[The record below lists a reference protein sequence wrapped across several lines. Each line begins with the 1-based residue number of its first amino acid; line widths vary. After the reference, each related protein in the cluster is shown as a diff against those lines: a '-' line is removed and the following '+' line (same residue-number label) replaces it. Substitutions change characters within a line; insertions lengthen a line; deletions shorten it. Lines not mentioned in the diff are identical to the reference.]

1 MAKPQRS
8 KNNGISF
15 RINDDIPFY
24 KEVRVTSDE
33 IKGEVMTLDEAKEL
47 AYSKGLDIVEMNTRV
62 TPPIMRICQYDKL
75 IYEMKKSAKKNKQNA
90 QQLKEI
96 QLSVNI
102 ASNDLNTKAKQAKRF
117 IEDGDKV
124 KVVLTMRGRE
134 LSRRDENKRSILEFI
149 TLLDEVAVPET
160 MPKDE
165 GNKTIVILKKKK

>member
-1 MAKPQRS
+1 MAKPQRN

-15 RINDDIPFY
+15 RINDDIPFC

-33 IKGEVMTLDEAKEL
+33 IKGEVMTLDNAKEL

-75 IYEMKKSAKKNKQNA
+75 IYEMKKSTKKNKQNA